1 MLSSEAAPAPSI
13 AAQQEDLATLYREWQ
28 IPMYDLDFSLVEVS
42 REELE
47 AARESEYWS
56 MVATRAGS
64 PAETSGRS
72 RSSPDVFWRERDN
85 LYVVQNSDHVDLPI
99 LSEQY
104 APLIAANAFRTASRS
119 STKPANRVGTNVP

>member
-56 MVATRAGS
+56 MVGDPR
-64 PAETSGRS
+64 
-72 RSSPDVFWRERDN
+72 W
-85 LYVVQNSDHVDLPI
+85 
-99 LSEQY
+99 
-104 APLIAANAFRTASRS
+104 
-119 STKPANRVGTNVP
+119 